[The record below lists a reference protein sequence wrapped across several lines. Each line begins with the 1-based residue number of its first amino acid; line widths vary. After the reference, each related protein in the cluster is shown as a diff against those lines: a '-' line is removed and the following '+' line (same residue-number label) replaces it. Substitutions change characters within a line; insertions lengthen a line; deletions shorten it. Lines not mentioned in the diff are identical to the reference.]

1 MDTRQALHHK
11 VPVARKSSST
21 RHPNSPTVSAF
32 DAGLRLLARRAHSR
46 VELLLKLTRRGYE
59 SAEIR
64 SALRRLEELG
74 YLDDQSF
81 ARALVRRR
89 GSLRGPRA
97 LSAEL
102 AARGVDR
109 AQADTAVAEFDGAEQ
124 LAAATQIAERLYARR
139 PALGAREILDQ
150 IGTKLVRRGFSPSV
164 ARAAC
169 RAVLAGRP
177 EPSPA

>member
-1 MDTRQALHHK
+1 
-11 VPVARKSSST
+11 VARRSFSRRPPQPPSD
-21 RHPNSPTVSAF
+21 SAL
-32 DAGLRLLARRAHSR
+32 DAGLCLLARRAHSR

-59 SAEIR
+59 SAAIKV
-64 SALRRLEELG
+64 ALKRLEELG

-81 ARALVRRR
+81 ARSFVRRR
-89 GSLRGPRA
+89 GSIRGPRA

-109 AQADTAVAEFDGAEQ
+109 AQVDAAVSEFGEAEQ

-139 PALGAREILDQ
+139 PWPGYREILDQ
-150 IGTKLVRRGFSPSV
+150 VGSKLVRRGFSVSV

-169 RAVLAGRP
+169 HTLLVGHPDRP
-177 EPSPA
+177 PA